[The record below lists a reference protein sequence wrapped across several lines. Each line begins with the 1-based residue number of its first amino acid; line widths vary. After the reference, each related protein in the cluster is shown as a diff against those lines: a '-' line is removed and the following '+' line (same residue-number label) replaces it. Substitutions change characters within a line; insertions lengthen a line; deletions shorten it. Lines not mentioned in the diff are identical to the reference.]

1 MNDIILSTSGLSKR
15 FGDRWAVKDLNLE
28 VHRGDVFGFLGP
40 NGAGKS
46 TTIRMILTLLMPT
59 SGTVRIFGKE
69 VRENRKFVLSKV
81 CGIVE
86 KPDFYLYL
94 SAYKNLELF
103 GSLTRKIKRDE
114 IFNALEIVGLRQ
126 RAFDKVKTF
135 SHGMKQR
142 LGIAQAILTEPEL
155 IILDE
160 PTSGLDPQGMKEVRE
175 LVLLLS
181 KERGTTI
188 FLSSHLL
195 TEVEAVAN
203 RMAVL
208 NHGELIAQGIVSEL
222 LRSDPAYYTLY
233 AAPLDR
239 AVEILKETGWVEVAS
254 VNSDT
259 VSGIG
264 KIEVRFEAQRAAELN
279 KMLVTNGIEVHA
291 FSPRRT
297 LEDYF
302 LKITEGA
309 SEV

>member
-1 MNDIILSTSGLSKR
+1 
-15 FGDRWAVKDLNLE
+15 
-28 VHRGDVFGFLGP
+28 
-40 NGAGKS
+40 
-46 TTIRMILTLLMPT
+46 
-59 SGTVRIFGKE
+59 
-69 VRENRKFVLSKV
+69 
-81 CGIVE
+81 
-86 KPDFYLYL
+86 
-94 SAYKNLELF
+94 
-103 GSLTRKIKRDE
+103 
-114 IFNALEIVGLRQ
+114 
-126 RAFDKVKTF
+126 
-135 SHGMKQR
+135 
-142 LGIAQAILTEPEL
+142 
-155 IILDE
+155 
-160 PTSGLDPQGMKEVRE
+160 MKEVRE

-239 AVEILKETGWVEVAS
+239 AVEILKETGWVEVTS
-254 VNSDT
+254 VNNDT

>member
-1 MNDIILSTSGLSKR
+1 MSETILATSGLSKK
-15 FGDRWAVKDLNLE
+15 FGDRWAVKDVNLE
-28 VHRGDVFGFLGP
+28 VHEGDVFGFLGP

-46 TTIRMILTLLMPT
+46 TTIRMILTLLSPT
-59 SGTVRIFGKE
+59 AGSVKIFGKE
-69 VRENRKFVLSKV
+69 VKENRKFVLSKV

-94 SAYKNLELF
+94 SAYKNLEVL
-103 GSLTRKIKRDE
+103 GSLTHKVTKNE
-114 IFNALEIVGLRQ
+114 IFDALEIVGLRS

-142 LGIAQAILTEPEL
+142 LGIAQAILTKPDL

-175 LVLLLS
+175 LVLKLS
-181 KERGTTI
+181 KEHGTTV

-195 TEVEAVAN
+195 TEIEAVAN

-208 NHGELIAQGIVSEL
+208 NHGELIAQGAVSEL
-222 LRSDPAYYTLY
+222 LNGDSSYYSLQVSPQDK
-233 AAPLDR
+233 AIEL
-239 AVEILKETGWVEVAS
+239 LKKTGWVEVIS
-254 VNSDT
+254 VANGVD
-259 VSGIG
+259 VH
-264 KIEVRFEAQRAAELN
+264 IESRRAAELN
-279 KMLVTNGIEVHA
+279 KFLVTNGIDVSSFA
-291 FSPRRT
+291 AKRT